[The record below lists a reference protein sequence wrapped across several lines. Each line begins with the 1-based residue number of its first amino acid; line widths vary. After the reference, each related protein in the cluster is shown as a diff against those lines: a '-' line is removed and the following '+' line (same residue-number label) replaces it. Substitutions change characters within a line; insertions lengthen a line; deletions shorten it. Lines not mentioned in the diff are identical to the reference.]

1 LDALSE
7 LLRVIRLGG
16 TAFIDAELSAPW
28 AVETPPPS
36 ALAAR
41 LASGEERV
49 IPYHFVAE
57 GACCAQ
63 LKGHEPL
70 ELATGHAIMF
80 PHGDV
85 HVLASKPGLRP
96 LQITTEAV
104 VKATQP
110 NSIARICYGGE
121 GARTRLICGFFAC
134 DELLSEQLVAR
145 LPRVIHCH
153 ISAESAAALLPQWVR
168 PPGAAA
174 LPGLGAVLGKLS
186 ELLFVDAIRNYVESL
201 PEKEG
206 WLTGLKDRYVSH
218 GLALMY
224 AHPGARWSLASLA
237 TKVGISRTALTDHFV
252 RCTGMAPMQYLT
264 QWRMR
269 IAADALANSDR
280 AIKLVA
286 ESAGFGSTAAF
297 TRAFNREFGASPAR
311 WRRERSG
318 HGRWDRA

>member
-1 LDALSE
+1 MDALSE
-7 LLRVIRLGG
+7 LLRVIRLVG

-28 AVETPPPS
+28 AVQTPPPP
-36 ALAAR
+36 AIAAR
-41 LASGEERV
+41 LASGVERI

-63 LKGHEPL
+63 LQGHEPV
-70 ELATGHAIMF
+70 ELAAGSAIMF

-85 HVLASKPGLRP
+85 HVLASRPGVKP
-96 LQITTEAV
+96 LQITTEQV
-104 VKATQP
+104 VKLTRPGA
-110 NSIARICYGGE
+110 IAQVRYGGE
-121 GARTRLICGFFAC
+121 GARMRLICGFFAC

-153 ISAESAAALLPQWVR
+153 ISADSAAALLPQWVR
-168 PPGAAA
+168 PRGEAA

-186 ELLFVDAIRNYVESL
+186 ELLFVDAIRSYVEAL

-206 WLTGLKDRYVSH
+206 WLTALKDRYVSH

-224 AHPGARWSLASLA
+224 AQPGARWSLDSLA
-237 TKVGISRTALTDHFV
+237 TKVGISRSAFSDHFV
-252 RCTGMAPMQYLT
+252 RCTGMAPMQYLS

-269 IAADALANSDR
+269 IAADALANSER

-311 WRRERSG
+311 WRR
-318 HGRWDRA
+318 DRRGDRQR